1 MDVWDDQTAMWHSL
15 HRRLVTVSA
24 EPGGVSVL
32 ADEPDV
38 GFLQLSA
45 LNRAPGD
52 VANGYYLHEVVA
64 GWDGWSLS
72 APRPG
77 LTIVHV
83 EPPAPDG
90 ATEAVVDTPPD
101 QPIDGAHTSSRVE
114 PRSLPRL
121 RYGTSYSFRVLAVD
135 LAGNSVPQ
143 VPPVLQGPFAA
154 GGAGRRR
161 GTGTPRPGA
170 RCVLAAGSWG
180 RRGGAACQRDRAPER

>member
-15 HRRLVTVSA
+15 HRRLVTVSS

-154 GGAGRRR
+154 GEQDVDAARAHLDRVRDAYARRDR
-161 GTGTPRPGA
+161 R
-170 RCVLAAGSWG
+170 G